1 MNNINNAFK
10 INTFH
15 GLKTHMVI
23 CEDVFENPLQVR
35 ASALQKYNHCIKK
48 SFGHICQYGIMSTDI
63 AQLYSKLLKMNIYI
77 KYVQFLFI
85 HKLLRSYPHTDD
97 DSLCESAINSIKTYN
112 ATDVN
117 TYIGL
122 HLASVIYLNP
132 TVDEFNYTQF
142 FENCDKHKENLLN
155 VTSFVGNRF
164 NKIVLYDGSICH
176 SPGSGFG
183 NDVDPETMR
192 LVTSYFIY
200 AYFAPHSEHS

>member
-15 GLKTHMVI
+15 CLKTHMII
-23 CEDVFENPLQVR
+23 CEDVFENPLHVR
-35 ASALQKYNHCIKK
+35 EYALQKYNHCIKK
-48 SFGHICQYGIMSTDI
+48 SYGHICSYGIMSTDI

-77 KYVQFLFI
+77 KNVQFLFI
-85 HKLLRSYPHTDD
+85 HKMLRSYPHKDD
-97 DSLCESAINSIKTYN
+97 HSIHQSVINAIRMSNSI
-112 ATDVN
+112 DVS
-117 TYIGL
+117 TGL
-122 HLASVIYLNP
+122 HIASVIYLNP
-132 TVDEFNYTQF
+132 TVNEFNYTQF
-142 FENCDKHKENLLN
+142 FENCDKYKENLLN

-176 SPGSGFG
+176 APGSGFG

-200 AYFAPHSEHS
+200 AYFAQHSEQSY